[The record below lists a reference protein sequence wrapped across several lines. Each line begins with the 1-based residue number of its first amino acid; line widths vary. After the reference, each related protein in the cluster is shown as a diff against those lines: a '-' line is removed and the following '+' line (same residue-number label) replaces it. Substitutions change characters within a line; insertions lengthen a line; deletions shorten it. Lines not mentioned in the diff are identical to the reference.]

1 MGSGEWRLER
11 GGTTPMAYHFAD
23 EPADE
28 ALLDEVC
35 QWQAR
40 DPSSAFVQNLVVQR
54 LAGDTDWTLRGRV
67 LTRTDAHGAT
77 SRLVDNRDDLV
88 SALRGRFGLDVPQAA
103 DLWPAI
109 CTRHEQLFG
118 GVGGD
123 H

>member
-1 MGSGEWRLER
+1 M
-11 GGTTPMAYHFAD
+11 
-23 EPADE
+23 
-28 ALLDEVC
+28 
-35 QWQAR
+35 
-40 DPSSAFVQNLVVQR
+40 QR